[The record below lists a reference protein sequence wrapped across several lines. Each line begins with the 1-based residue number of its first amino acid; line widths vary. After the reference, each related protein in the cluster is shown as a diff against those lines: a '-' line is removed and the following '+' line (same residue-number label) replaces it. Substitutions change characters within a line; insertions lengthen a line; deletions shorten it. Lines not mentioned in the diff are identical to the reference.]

1 MQPQAHR
8 NAVRLALDRI
18 GCAQPLAQ
26 FEGCQ
31 HGPAGMVLLRHRRP
45 EQRHKALIG
54 NLEQHALVAL
64 HRVLDQRQHL
74 AHQVV
79 HRLGL

>member
-1 MQPQAHR
+1 
-8 NAVRLALDRI
+8 
-18 GCAQPLAQ
+18 
-26 FEGCQ
+26 
-31 HGPAGMVLLRHRRP
+31 MVLLRHRRP
-45 EQRHKALIG
+45 KQRYKALTG
-54 NLEQHALVAL
+54 NLEQHAPVVL